1 MRDHD
6 RGPAAHPLL
15 MPACTMR
22 ALMTSFLV
30 LVAASAARAESLVML
45 PPSGTNVSDGLLQAA
60 GDVLRGH
67 LVRLGRRVVVAQG
80 APGGQEPDLQAA
92 AEQARAASTDAA
104 VVLHVTRLGTT
115 ARLRLTVYGAGGDL
129 RWVDEL
135 PAATPD
141 DMHPVLERLARGY
154 ATRQPSARNADIE
167 TVTEM
172 EGQPLRK
179 RKATH
184 TFGVQLGFLVPMGGD
199 GDASA
204 IPGAAIFWLYDA
216 RSFLAE
222 INLAIHDK
230 AGDGGVA
237 LGLGVYYPFQ
247 RDDVTPYLGGGLRW
261 ASLETTGTGGDG
273 LQVYGAAGLLLGRL
287 SSVQVRG
294 ELSYFANTFAES
306 TGYEYYS
313 STSSPDSF
321 HAHGVELSVGIGF

>member
-1 MRDHD
+1 
-6 RGPAAHPLL
+6 
-15 MPACTMR
+15 MR

-30 LVAASAARAESLVML
+30 LVVGSATARAESLVMV
-45 PPSGTNVSDGLLQAA
+45 PPSGTNVSGGLLEAA

-67 LVRLGRRVVVAQG
+67 LVRLGRRVVVVPG

-92 AEQARAASTDAA
+92 AEQARSAATDAA

-154 ATRQPSARNADIE
+154 VAGKPSAQNADIE

-184 TFGVQLGFLVPMGGD
+184 TFGVQLGFLVPMSGD

-230 AGDGGVA
+230 DGDGGVA
-237 LGLGVYYPFQ
+237 LGLGAYYPFH
-247 RDDVTPYLGGGLRW
+247 RNDFTPYLGGGLRW
-261 ASLETTGTGGDG
+261 ASLETTGVGGDG

-294 ELSYFANTFAES
+294 ELSYFVNTFAES
-306 TGYEYYS
+306 ESYEYYS
-313 STSSPDSF
+313 SSGSPESF